1 MISTINRENL
11 LVAKGDYAVLAVDTP
26 IYQTDGSISLMPGQ
40 LGIFD
45 AKTHKAL
52 NAGTVAAAKD
62 IYIAIGIDT
71 DGDGVSNEVRKVAG
85 DLWNKNRMQNAT
97 AEPPRGA
104 CPEIWDYMFD
114 CVDCGTDYGLK
125 VQVDSTDLHTY
136 TSPYQLF
143 TYPVNVISE
152 PCDTCGDNCD
162 QADTNCNEIVC
173 KMMDQI
179 NRTTLQADGTV
190 KRNLIT
196 TEFPFDVERLYT
208 YISTVTIPCV
218 DGNCGKELVAAITSV
233 SVSTDFT
240 FSTTG
245 DNGSND
251 GSPAVITTSSIH
263 TPGDVTTMLVGQTKL
278 LENLLNAGL
287 VTNGIEGHFKVFK
300 SCTDSCFTLQLNSC
314 SIISAVNF
322 NDETDAS
329 ITPATVEIDEE
340 TNTYIGTGIVVSLP
354 LTTTVPVGCTDCT
367 GASFTTKT
375 YTCGIR
381 FTAKLD
387 KRDCGCFP
395 PLQYHASSWSKL
407 NVFPTSGFKPGH
419 WATNK
424 VQSVKLAEGQGV
436 DLRWREYKQQTG
448 GMGRGYDMY
457 NSTYGRWGAQGF
469 RVQNSVTAD
478 CIPYCQYEFQHFN
491 STNSATIAAINTTWN
506 AQFLTLVAIPQK
518 DDTTKAS
525 FEAVINPWLAVSNIA
540 AFVTCGDS
548 DEPVDQDQLSTGESI
563 EPED

>member
-11 LVAKGDYAVLAVDTP
+11 LVAKGNYAVLATGTP
-26 IYQTDGSISLMPGQ
+26 IYQADGSISLMPGQ

-45 AKTHKAL
+45 AKTHTSL
-52 NAGTVAAAKD
+52 NAGNVAAVKD

-179 NRTTLQADGTV
+179 NRTTVQADGTV

-208 YISTVTIPCV
+208 YISTATIPCV
-218 DGNCGKELVAAITSV
+218 DGNCGQELLAAVNSITINTGAVVLNLGTGTPADGTTHTYTV
-233 SVSTDFT
+233 SPVLLS
-240 FSTTG
+240 G
-245 DNGSND
+245 AG
-251 GSPAVITTSSIH
+251 A
-263 TPGDVTTMLVGQTKL
+263 TTMLVGQTKL
-278 LENLLNAGL
+278 LENQLNAYL
-287 VTNGIEGHFKVFK
+287 VAQEIPGHFKVSK
-300 SCTDSCFTLQLNSC
+300 SCTDSCFTIQLNSC
-314 SIISAVNF
+314 AVISNVNVGDDEDYDFDPSSAVS
-322 NDETDAS
+322 D
-329 ITPATVEIDEE
+329 PVV
-340 TNTYIGTGIVVSLP
+340 GLGGIVVTSP
-354 LTTTVPVGCTDCT
+354 LTTTIPVGCSDCT
-367 GASFTTKT
+367 DASFTTKT

-424 VQSVKLAEGQGV
+424 VQGIKLAEGQGV
-436 DLRWREYKQQTG
+436 DLRWREYKQQAG

-469 RVQNSVTAD
+469 RVQNSVTAE
-478 CIPYCQYEFQHFN
+478 CVPYCQYEFQHFN

-506 AQFLTLVAIPQK
+506 AQFLSLVAIPQK
-518 DDTTKAS
+518 DDTTKTS
-525 FEAVINPWLAVSNIA
+525 FEAVINPWLAVSNIGA
-540 AFVTCGDS
+540 YVTCGS
-548 DEPVDQDQLSTGESI
+548 NATPVDQDQLVTGESVHQ
-563 EPED
+563 

>member
-1 MISTINRENL
+1 MISSINRENL
-11 LVAKGDYAVLAVDTP
+11 LIAKGNYTVLAVNTP
-26 IYQTDGSISLMPGQ
+26 IYQADGSISLMPGQ

-45 AKTHKAL
+45 SKTHKAL
-52 NAGTVAAAKD
+52 DAGTVVNSPN
-62 IYIAIGIDT
+62 IYIAVGIDT

-85 DLWNKNRMQNAT
+85 EVLNKSRMQNAT

-114 CVDCGTDYGLK
+114 CVDCGTDYGIK

-152 PCDTCGDNCD
+152 PCDTCEDNCD

-179 NRTTLQADGTV
+179 NRTTKQADGTI

-208 YISTVTIPCV
+208 YISTITLPCV
-218 DGNCGKELVAAITSV
+218 DGNCGQNLVTSV
-233 SVSTDFT
+233 NSIVVN
-240 FSTTG
+240 TG
-245 DNGSND
+245 
-251 GSPAVITTSSIH
+251 A
-263 TPGDVTTMLVGQTKL
+263 TPGSLDGTTHSYTVSPVLLSGAGAYTMLVGQTKL
-278 LENLLNAGL
+278 LENQLNTWLLTADG
-287 VTNGIEGHFKVFK
+287 GDPIPGHFKVSK
-300 SCTDSCFTLQLNSC
+300 SCTDSCYTIQLNSC
-314 SIISAVNF
+314 AIITAANLGNNVAYTYDPSSNVSN
-322 NDETDAS
+322 
-329 ITPATVEIDEE
+329 PTVP
-340 TNTYIGTGIVVSLP
+340 NGGIVVESP
-354 LTTTVPVGCTDCT
+354 LTTTIPVGCSDCT
-367 GASFTTKT
+367 DASFTTKT

-424 VQSVKLAEGQGV
+424 VQNIKLAEGQGV

-448 GMGRGYDMY
+448 GTGRGYDLY
-457 NSTYGRWGAQGF
+457 NSTYGRWEAQGF
-469 RVQNSVTAD
+469 RVQNSVTAE
-478 CIPYCQYEFQHFN
+478 CVPYCQYELQHFN

-506 AQFLTLVAIPQK
+506 AQFLSIVAIPQK
-518 DDTTKAS
+518 DDTTKTA
-525 FEAVINPWLAVSNIA
+525 FETVLNAWLDVSNIGA
-540 AFVTCGDS
+540 YVTCGTS
-548 DEPVDQDQLSTGESI
+548 ASPVDQDQLETGESVT
-563 EPED
+563 PG

>member
-179 NRTTLQADGTV
+179 NRTTLQADGSV

-196 TEFPFDVERLYT
+196 TEFPFDVGRLYT
-208 YISTVTIPCV
+208 YVSNANLPCAT
-218 DGNCGKELVAAITSV
+218 DACGNGFLQKITSI
-233 SVSTDFT
+233 SI
-240 FSTTG
+240 
-245 DNGSND
+245 SND
-251 GSPAVITTSSIH
+251 FEMGVSAGTNITYTISPVLTDPS
-263 TPGDVTTMLVGQTKL
+263 GMYMLEGQVKL
-278 LENLLNAGL
+278 LENQLNTWLKTAG
-287 VTNGIEGHFKVFK
+287 VGGTPIAGHFKVFK
-300 SCTDSCFTLQLNSC
+300 SCTDSCYTIQLNSC
-314 SIISAVNF
+314 AVITAINF
-322 NDETDAS
+322 TTATDAS
-329 ITPATVEIDEE
+329 FNPATEIG
-340 TNTYIGTGIVVSLP
+340 IGIEVTSP
-354 LTTTVPVGCTDCT
+354 LTTTIPVGCTDCAD
-367 GASFTTKT
+367 ASFTTKT

-424 VQSVKLAEGQGV
+424 VQDIKLAEGQGV

-540 AFVTCGDS
+540 AFVTCGTNS
-548 DEPVDQDQLSTGESI
+548 EPVDQDQLSTGEGV
-563 EPED
+563 EPE